1 MSLATRTRFPE
12 LDTLRERIDR
22 LFAEFTVW
30 PRADF
35 EKTVM
40 PIDVQETARELTVTA
55 SLPGIKAEDI
65 YMEVEGGILNI
76 RGESREER
84 DETEGNWHVLERR
97 IGSVQRSLTLP
108 AAVDPETSRATIKD
122 GVLTVTFAK
131 TEQASP
137 KTIEVTP
144 A

>member
-40 PIDVQETARELTVTA
+40 PIDVQETNRELTVTA